1 MKLRDFIGKVT
12 NLDLTDANC
21 VVVVIVMDFVIAA
34 LIVFLGAETLIRVQT
49 GLRWSG
55 LLIQFGGLVFGVR
68 GWSLLSRY
76 WQAVTGKVPWWDLDR
91 AIACLR

>member
-1 MKLRDFIGKVT
+1 MKLRDFIDKVT
-12 NLDLTDANC
+12 SLDLTDANC
-21 VVVVIVMDFVIAA
+21 VVVVIVIDFVLAA

-55 LLIQFGGLVFGVR
+55 LFIQLAGLVFGVR

-76 WQAVTGKVPWWDLDR
+76 RQAVTGRVPWWDFDR
-91 AIACLR
+91 AIECLR